1 MLDITKWTNLRGESS
16 GANYFH
22 PNPLA
27 TEHLDALL
35 SDNNRKQLFL
45 PYLLGLICSSLA
57 DVNFKSRCSA
67 PVRRSRYLLPIGLA
81 IYFVWMNCQI
91 LAQSLKSGWWH
102 RFK

>member
-1 MLDITKWTNLRGESS
+1 MRGKSF

-57 DVNFKSRCSA
+57 DVNSKLRCSV
-67 PVRRSRYLLPIGLA
+67 PVRWCRYLLPSGLA
-81 IYFVWMNCQI
+81 IDFVWMNCQI
-91 LAQSLKSGWWH
+91 LAQSLKLGWRH